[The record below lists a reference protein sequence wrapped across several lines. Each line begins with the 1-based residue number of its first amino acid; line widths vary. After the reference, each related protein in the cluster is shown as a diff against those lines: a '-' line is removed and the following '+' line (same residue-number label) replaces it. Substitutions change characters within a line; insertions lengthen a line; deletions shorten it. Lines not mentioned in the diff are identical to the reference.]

1 MIDPSTIAF
10 DIDGV
15 VADTMTLFLDIA
27 RQDYRVNGVRY
38 EDMTCY
44 SLEDCLDMDPVLI
57 GTILERIMNGD
68 YTTPLHAFEGSG
80 QVLARIAPYR
90 IPLLFVTARPHPGP
104 ISAWMEALVPVRP
117 ASLQVVATGSFETK
131 AEVLL
136 NKGMRFFVEDR
147 LETCYQLK
155 AVGIEPILYK
165 QPWNREK
172 HPFIEVGGW
181 GDLDALITF

>member
-15 VADTMTLFLDIA
+15 VADTMTLFLEIA

-38 EDMTCY
+38 EDMTSY
-44 SLEDCLDMDPVLI
+44 SLEDCLDMDPALI
-57 GTILERIMNGD
+57 GIILERIMEGD
-68 YTTPLHAFEGSG
+68 YTLPLHAFEGSG
-80 QVLARIAPYR
+80 QILARIAPYR

-104 ISAWMEALVPVRP
+104 ITAWMEALVPVSP
-117 ASLQVVATGSFETK
+117 ESLQVVATGSFETK

-136 NKGMRFFVEDR
+136 NKGIRFFVEDR

-155 AVGIEPILYK
+155 AAGIEPILYQ

-172 HPFIEVGGW
+172 HPFMEVGGW
-181 GDLDALITF
+181 VDLKALIAF

>member
-15 VADTMTLFLDIA
+15 VADTMTLFLEIA

-68 YTTPLHAFEGSG
+68 YTKPLHAFEGSG

-136 NKGMRFFVEDR
+136 TKGVRFFVEDR

-155 AVGIEPILYK
+155 AVGIEPILYQ

-181 GDLDALITF
+181 GDLEALITF